1 MAMIGSIQS
10 IAIQTGKIQSADEH
24 LVSMIT
30 RTGRHRHSFWQL
42 FLLLTCMQLNAA
54 IQAEANDMIRIAGG
68 EFDMGAAAP
77 LGHDDNVVGMQATHD
92 SRPIHRVRLDGFWI
106 DRTEVTNAEFA
117 RFVTQTRY
125 TTLAEKPLS
134 AKEFPGVAKDMLAP
148 GSAVFTP
155 TAEAVPLDHSGRWWA
170 WMKGADWRHP
180 EGPASS
186 IVGREQHP
194 VVHVA
199 FADAVAF
206 CAFRNARLPT
216 EAEWEFAARG
226 GLKGKRYPWGDEF
239 QPKGQWMTNSFQGHF
254 PNRNSSDDGY
264 VSTAPVAQ
272 FPANGYGLY
281 DVAGNVWEWVSD
293 WYRPDYYQQLA
304 SSKTLTSNPTGP
316 ASSFDPDEPG
326 TAKRVHR
333 GGSFLCTSQYCSRY
347 QVGTRGKGDINTSTN
362 HLGIRCA
369 RSEK

>member
-1 MAMIGSIQS
+1 
-10 IAIQTGKIQSADEH
+10 
-24 LVSMIT
+24 MIT
-30 RTGRHRHSFWQL
+30 RTELHRHLIWS
-42 FLLLTCMQLNAA
+42 LLLLGCVLLPTT
-54 IQAEANDMIRIAGG
+54 QALADTNNMVWIASG

-77 LGHDDNVVGMQATHD
+77 LGQDDNVVGMLATQD
-92 SRPIHRVRLDGFWI
+92 SRPIHRVHLDGFWI

-117 RFVTQTRY
+117 KFVATSQY
-125 TTLAEKPLS
+125 VTLAEQPLS
-134 AKEFPGVAKDMLAP
+134 AKDFPGIAKDMLAP

-155 TAEAVPLDHSGRWWA
+155 PTAAVPLDHSGRWWA

-180 EGPASS
+180 EGSASS
-186 IVGREQHP
+186 IADREQHP

-206 CAFRNARLPT
+206 CASRNRRLPT

-226 GLKGKRYPWGDEF
+226 GLNGKRYPWGDEF
-239 QPKGQWMTNSFQGHF
+239 QPNGRWMTNSFQGHF
-254 PNRNSSDDGY
+254 PDRNSSDDGY

-281 DVAGNVWEWVSD
+281 DMAGNVWEWVSD

-304 SSKTLTSNPTGP
+304 AAKSPTNSPTGP

-326 TAKRVHR
+326 IAKRVHR

-347 QVGTRGKGDINTSTN
+347 QVGTRGKGDVNTSTN

-369 RSEK
+369 RSGT